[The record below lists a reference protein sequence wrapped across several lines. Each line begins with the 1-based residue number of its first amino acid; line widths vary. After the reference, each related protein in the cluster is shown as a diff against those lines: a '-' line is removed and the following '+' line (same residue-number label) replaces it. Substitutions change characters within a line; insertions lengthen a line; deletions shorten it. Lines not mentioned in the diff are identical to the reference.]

1 MKAGSK
7 GWRWAIALLVV
18 VVLAGIVWFYL
29 HHAKKPA
36 APRIATPVS
45 AVAVKLA
52 DVPVYIDALGTV
64 TPTRTVTVITQI
76 NGILNTV
83 NFKEGQ
89 RVKAGQVIATIDSRA
104 LQAQLT
110 QAQGTLGHDQ
120 AALTNARLDLARY
133 QQLIKIGSIT
143 QQTLDT
149 QVALVQEDEGTVKAD
164 AGSVQNLQV
173 QISYCTITSPVDGVV
188 GLRLV
193 DPGNYVTAAATTGV
207 AVITQLQPATVVY
220 AVPEDA
226 LGQIHRA
233 MARGA
238 VTVYAYDR
246 NKKNVLATGSVLALD
261 NLVDTATGTVKIKAI
276 FPASGDA
283 LFPNQFVNARM
294 QADTLSQVTV
304 VPTAA
309 IQHGANGDFVLVIG
323 ANNNVALRN
332 VKSGPVYKDD
342 TAILDNGVKVGEQ
355 VVTDGA
361 DKLDNGSLVKV
372 VAHT

>member
-1 MKAGSK
+1 MKVGPK
-7 GWRWAIALLVV
+7 GWRWAVALLVIAIV
-18 VVLAGIVWFYL
+18 AGIVWFFL
-29 HHAKKPA
+29 HGAKKPA
-36 APRIATPVS
+36 APPPATPVS

-83 NFKEGQ
+83 DFKEGQ
-89 RVKAGQVIATIDSRA
+89 HVKAGQVIATIDSRA
-104 LQAQLT
+104 LSAQLT
-110 QAQGTLGHDQ
+110 QAQGTLAHDQ
-120 AALTNARLDLARY
+120 AALANARLDLARY
-133 QQLIKIGSIT
+133 QQLIKVGSIT
-143 QQTLDT
+143 QQTLDM
-149 QVALVQEDEGTVKAD
+149 QVALVQEDEGTVQAD
-164 AGSVQNLQV
+164 AGNVQNLQV

-193 DPGNYVTAAATTGV
+193 DPGNYVTTAATTGV

-220 AVPEDA
+220 AVPEDY
-226 LGQIHRA
+226 LGQIHHA

-238 VTVYAYDR
+238 VKVYAYDR
-246 NKKNVLATGSVLALD
+246 NKKSILATGSLLALD
-261 NLVDTATGTVKIKAI
+261 NLVDTSTGTVKVKAI
-276 FPASGDA
+276 FPSSGDT

-309 IQHGANGDFVLVIG
+309 IQHGANGDFVFVVG
-323 ANNNVALRN
+323 AKNKVALRN
-332 VKSGPVYKDD
+332 VKSGPVSKDD

-372 VAHT
+372 VAH